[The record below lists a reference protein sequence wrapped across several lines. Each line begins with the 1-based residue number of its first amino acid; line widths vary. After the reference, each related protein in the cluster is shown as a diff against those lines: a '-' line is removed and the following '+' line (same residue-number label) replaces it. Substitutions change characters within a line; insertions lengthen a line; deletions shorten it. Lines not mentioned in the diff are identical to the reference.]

1 MPWSSPTRSR
11 RVGFLFEG
19 QRWLKIKKAEP
30 VKIWMSERL
39 FVDLNRLAIADDR
52 KLSEYIGVILSRH
65 VYGHST
71 RRTEIVDGANSTE
84 TGRN

>member
-1 MPWSSPTRSR
+1 MT
-11 RVGFLFEG
+11 EE
-19 QRWLKIKKAEP
+19 KKTEP

-65 VYGHST
+65 VYGHFT
-71 RRTEIVDGANSTE
+71 RRPELEDGANRAE